1 MKYLE
6 GAGRPEGRRC
16 WATLRGEEGIKAK
29 HDRSLMLDVLW
40 SSSCALLAVAALLEF
55 EAEALFIGRCH

>member
-16 WATLRGEEGIKAK
+16 WAALRGEEGIKAK
-29 HDRSLMLDVLW
+29 HDRSPMPDVLW
-40 SSSCALLAVAALLEF
+40 SSSCALLAVAALLKF
-55 EAEALFIGRCH
+55 EAEALFVGRCH